1 MLTKA
6 RNILILFSAGLIF
19 LLVGCST
26 STESLNPIDEVSFV
40 KEESEIVNTATP
52 LPPTATPI
60 PTVTVDVEI
69 PEPTPTIEGR
79 WRGIVVCDWDKE
91 KWGGGEYK
99 LGNGKLS
106 GKVDFTVSKG
116 TIKAGNHDYPGRGR
130 FWISWSGGGHKIQSF
145 KVSKQKIT
153 IESKALENISNWEA
167 NLVTNNTMN
176 LIGELDSCKGKLYR
190 TEEISFDSYSPKNL
204 LDYVDGVENDK
215 KYTIPGLLT
224 FPEGDQEKYP
234 VMIMIVNSGC
244 GYGDREAT
252 YGFDIK
258 NQGVATL
265 EIDNCSPRGLSE
277 DNPIAR
283 NNYLKLTPWMGAA
296 DALYAL
302 NFLQSHPK
310 VDGDKIGITGF
321 SWGGQ
326 VAFFSG
332 LNLIRKSIV
341 GDGVDF
347 ALRAPFY
354 MFCRQFDDPQ
364 YSKNKLHIFQGE
376 LDSVPPNHCREMI
389 SSFNNLGYDVS
400 IDVYSGAYHN
410 FDDPWWD
417 SPPPKKNDDQWYVTD
432 KCYFWIDKDY
442 KRSWRLDD
450 MKIEF
455 DDYADWNFSSDPL
468 YKEYKKECEHS
479 GPIYGRNDNAAQQSA
494 AKLLELINQYLR
506 D

>member
-1 MLTKA
+1 MRSMALVLLTIMLVSSCTS
-6 RNILILFSAGLIF
+6 NTS
-19 LLVGCST
+19 ST
-26 STESLNPIDEVSFV
+26 PYPTPTPYPTYTPVPSPTNTPNPEPP
-40 KEESEIVNTATP
+40 ATTI
-52 LPPTATPI
+52 PT
-60 PTVTVDVEI
+60 PTVTVDIEI
-69 PEPTPTIEGR
+69 PEPTIDGR
-79 WRGIVVCDWDKE
+79 WRGIVVCNADKE
-91 KWGGGEYK
+91 QWGGGEYK

-106 GKVDFTVSKG
+106 GKIDFTVSKG
-116 TIKAGNHDYPGRGR
+116 AIKAGNHYYPGRGR
-130 FWISWSGGGHKIQSF
+130 FWIDWSGGGHKIQSF

-167 NLVTNNTMN
+167 NLVTYNTMD
-176 LIGELDSCKGKLYR
+176 LIDELDSCKGKLYR
-190 TEEISFDSYSPKNL
+190 TEEIFFDSYSPKNL

-244 GYGDREAT
+244 GYGNREAT

-296 DALYAL
+296 DALHAL
-302 NFLQSHPK
+302 KFLQTHPK
-310 VDGDKIGITGF
+310 VYGDKIGITGF

-326 VAFFSG
+326 VALFSG
-332 LNLIRKSIV
+332 LDLIRKSIV

-354 MFCRQFDDPQ
+354 MFCRQFDDPK
-364 YSKNKLHIFQGE
+364 YSINKLHIFQGE
-376 LDSVPPNHCREMI
+376 LDSVPPNHCSEMT
-389 SSFNNLGYDVS
+389 SSFNNLGYNVS
-400 IDVYSGAYHN
+400 IDVYPGAYHN

-417 SPPPKKNDDQWYVTD
+417 SPPPKKNDYSWYVTD
-432 KCYFWIDKDY
+432 KCYYWIDKDY

-450 MKIEF
+450 MRIEF
-455 DDYADWNFSSDPL
+455 DDYKDWDFSSDPL

-479 GPIYGRNDNAAQQSA
+479 GAIYGRNDSAAQQSS
-494 AKLLELINQYLR
+494 AKLLELIKQHLIY
-506 D
+506 